1 MGSRV
6 RQDYVPTPP
15 FGSTATSHRCT
26 GVQRRR
32 HKDDLSWGRSGG
44 RKMKKARQKAQQQ
57 FFNGQLLLV
66 QLSPPPATPLW
77 FKCKQ
82 TQHQLTTKCQQKSQ
96 NEN

>member
-1 MGSRV
+1 
-6 RQDYVPTPP
+6 
-15 FGSTATSHRCT
+15 
-26 GVQRRR
+26 
-32 HKDDLSWGRSGG
+32 
-44 RKMKKARQKAQQQ
+44 MKKARQKAQQQ